1 MATVTAAVSLSS
13 DISDSTINLTK
24 TSTLTKAGSSKGLDT
39 STGLA
44 RKTFT
49 AVTHVDL
56 ISAASFSAGANK
68 VYICNSGSSS
78 TEYVTIA
85 LGANAADG
93 GTAAEPIGRLY
104 GGDWMY
110 FPWDGGVDITITP
123 SVATET
129 VVDYMVVS

>member
-13 DISDSTINLTK
+13 DISDSTVNLNK

-56 ISAASFSAGANK
+56 IDNAGFSAGANK

-78 TEYVTIA
+78 TEYVTI
-85 LGANAADG
+85 GIGNNAADG
-93 GTAAEPIGRLY
+93 STAAEPIGRLY

-110 FPWDGGVDITITP
+110 FPWDAADDITITP

-129 VVDYMVVS
+129 IVDYMVVS

>member
-1 MATVTAAVSLSS
+1 MATITSAVSISS
-13 DISDSTINLTK
+13 DISDSTLSLSK

-44 RKTFT
+44 RKTFS

-56 ISAASFSAGANK
+56 IASAAFSAGANK

-129 VVDYMVVS
+129 IVDYMVIS

>member
-1 MATVTAAVSLSS
+1 MATVTAALSLSS
-13 DISDSTINLTK
+13 DIADANLSLSK

-56 ISAASFSAGANK
+56 IANGDFSAGANK
-68 VYICNSGSSS
+68 VYICNAGTSA
-78 TEYVTIA
+78 TEYVTIG
-85 LGANAADG
+85 LGNNAADG

-110 FPWDGGVDITITP
+110 FPWDGGVDINITP
-123 SVATET
+123 SVATEMI
-129 VVDYMVVS
+129 VDYMVIS

>member
-1 MATVTAAVSLSS
+1 MATITSAVSISS
-13 DISDSTINLTK
+13 DISDSTVSLSK

-44 RKTFT
+44 RKTFS

-56 ISAASFSAGANK
+56 ISSAAFSAGANK
-68 VYICNSGSSS
+68 VYVCNSGSSS

-104 GGDWMY
+104 GGDWMF

-129 VVDYMVVS
+129 IVDYMVIS

>member
-1 MATVTAAVSLSS
+1 MATVTAAISLSS
-13 DISDSTINLTK
+13 DIADATMTLSKS
-24 TSTLTKAGSSKGLDT
+24 STLTKAGSSKGLDT
-39 STGLA
+39 STYT

-56 ISAASFSAGANK
+56 VSASGYSAGANK
-68 VYICNSGSSS
+68 VYICNAGTSP
-78 TEYVTIA
+78 TEYVTIG
-85 LGANAADG
+85 LGNNAADG

-129 VVDYMVVS
+129 IVDYLVIS